1 MSLTTGAE
9 YLQRLQDGRRVWLE
23 GETVADVTAHEGL
36 RASAREIA
44 ALYDLQHD
52 PLHRDAL
59 TVEQHGE
66 RHGRAYMKPG
76 SAGQLV
82 ARREGFEVWARASLG
97 MLGRSPDYMA
107 TCLTAFAANQTFFSA
122 RENKGFAE
130 NLARYHEDARRRDL
144 CLSHTFA
151 GPRTDKSKTVSGQ
164 GAGLATAL
172 RIVGETDS
180 GPVVRGMRSLATLA
194 PLSDELL
201 VFGAGRPLQA
211 GEEDHS
217 ISFAIPVHTPGLQL
231 ICREPFTRQ
240 GRVDHPL
247 ASRFDEMD
255 CVAVFEDLVVP
266 WERVF
271 VYRDIELDRNFKVAT
286 HFNEHVGQQVLA
298 RRVVKTELVLATV
311 SAVVEST
318 GLSKADEPRR
328 RLGEIVTGLD
338 LTRACLRAAEAD
350 AFPADSG
357 MWTPAT
363 QPMLAGLRVSKDVYA
378 AAIGTL
384 RDLSASGLFMTP
396 TSADLEGPLAEVISQ
411 YYRGATADGKER
423 TRVYRLAWDLVGEAF
438 GSRQLLFEKYFL
450 GDPARSYAAAWDRY
464 DKGRL
469 GALLEDALAGG
480 PTADEPTRGRS

>member
-1 MSLTTGAE
+1 VSLTTGAE
-9 YLQRLQDGRRVWLE
+9 YLQRLRDGRRVWL
-23 GETVADVTAHEGL
+23 GGATVTDVTSHEGL
-36 RASAREIA
+36 MPAAREIA
-44 ALYDLQHD
+44 GLYDLQHE
-52 PLHRDAL
+52 PPSREVL
-59 TVEQHGE
+59 TVEHRGAH
-66 RHGRAYMKPG
+66 HGRAYMPPC
-76 SAGQLV
+76 SAEHLV

-151 GPRTDKSKTVSGQ
+151 GPRVDKSKTVSAQ
-164 GAGLATAL
+164 SSRMATAL

-180 GPVVRGMRSLATLA
+180 GPIVRGMRSLATLA
-194 PLSDELL
+194 PLADELL
-201 VFGAGRPLQA
+201 VFGAGRPLET
-211 GEEDHS
+211 GEEDYS
-217 ISFAIPVHTPGLQL
+217 ISFAIPIDTPGLQL
-231 ICREPFTRQ
+231 VCREPFTRK
-240 GRVDHPL
+240 GSVDHPL

-255 CVAVFEDLVVP
+255 CVAIFEDLVVP

-298 RRVVKTELVLATV
+298 RRAVKIELVLATV
-311 SAVVEST
+311 SAVVESA

-338 LTRACLRAAEAD
+338 VTKACLRAAEAD
-350 AFPADSG
+350 AFATDWG
-357 MWTPAT
+357 MWVPAT
-363 QPMLAGLRVSKDVYA
+363 MPILAGLRVSKDVYA
-378 AAIGTL
+378 SAIDTL

-396 TSADLEGPLAEVISQ
+396 TSADLEGPLADAISE
-411 YYRGATADGKER
+411 YYRGATMDGKER

-450 GDPARSYAAAWDRY
+450 GDPSRSYSAAWDQY
-464 DKGRL
+464 DKNQL
-469 GALLEDALAGG
+469 SSILEDALGVV
-480 PTADEPTRGRS
+480 P